1 MTEKISKSDLLKI
14 ILEEV
19 DSSDVVGEDI
29 IHMLI
34 DEKIARDVTE
44 LHERQLTFGDK
55 MSDKLAELA
64 GSWSFIIGF
73 GILMVGWILINTKV
87 LGAPYDPFPFILLN
101 LILSCLAA
109 IQAPL
114 IMMSQ
119 NRQEQKDRIRSKND
133 YKVNLKSELIIE
145 DLHRK
150 IDMLLKNQEEILRK
164 LG

>member
-55 MSDKLAELA
+55 MSDKLAEL
-64 GSWSFIIGF
+64 GS
-73 GILMVGWILINTKV
+73 V
-87 LGAPYDPFPFILLN
+87 
-101 LILSCLAA
+101 
-109 IQAPL
+109 
-114 IMMSQ
+114 
-119 NRQEQKDRIRSKND
+119 
-133 YKVNLKSELIIE
+133 
-145 DLHRK
+145 
-150 IDMLLKNQEEILRK
+150 K
-164 LG
+164 LFV